1 MNVVDPVTCEPLPGV
16 SASDNSVLLA
26 QYKCLHGSITEG
38 LIPSLTAVQQ
48 QIVENGTELKRLKH
62 QQTLGLVVGEG
73 QQAIG
78 DSGWPSYS
86 IAFVFMCVG
95 FLFMLVAVAVFAVL
109 RLGVSTKNIATVVVA
124 ASFVVALFIVLV
136 QRYL

>member
-48 QIVENGTELKRLKH
+48 QIIKNGNELKSLKH
-62 QQTLGLVVGEG
+62 QQTLGLVAGEG
-73 QQAIG
+73 QQVVG

-95 FLFMLVAVAVFAVL
+95 FLFMLVAVSVFSVL
-109 RLGVSTKNIATVVVA
+109 RLGVTTKNITTVAIA
-124 ASFVVALFIVLV
+124 AIFVIALFIVLV